1 MACSND
7 SSDMNAMILNFLMVE
22 GYQEAAVKFIEEA
35 RLETPAGL
43 EKVGERVEIQNAIHR
58 GDVRS
63 AIEKINEL
71 NPEVCG

>member
-1 MACSND
+1 
-7 SSDMNAMILNFLMVE
+7 MVE